1 VRIFGGNRLQ
11 DIIGV
16 DHPKVNSWHHQ
27 AIHAVGRDL
36 KITAVSDDGIIEGI
50 ESETHR
56 FMIGVQWHPERM
68 QDDRRQQNLFRALVS
83 EARR

>member
-1 VRIFGGNRLQ
+1 
-11 DIIGV
+11 
-16 DHPKVNSWHHQ
+16 VNSWHHQ

-56 FMIGVQWHPERM
+56 FMVGVQWHPERM